1 MPRVP
6 SGPVEALVR
15 SSLHEP
21 GRFVDASGA
30 TIESTCLNCPGQFC
44 HRFAESEL
52 PTLATHD
59 ARTVCPVAAIS
70 FTSGNQELL
79 IDDACFGCGLCVMR
93 CPFGSLFMD
102 DSGHPAMKDVTDRYF
117 RDAALT
123 EFDAFESSLDRR
135 STVPPADMEATLREF
150 MDALRPLQQEK
161 FYRLV
166 GNLLTAIGMPTLV
179 SRHGDT
185 SHRMDAVVVD
195 ARQSVP
201 VEIKS
206 PTEVDSVNVKSV
218 QQALENKVIMES
230 RAPYLAEPT
239 TTSLAIG
246 YLPAADRSDVSEL
259 IEDIHAAFGINI
271 GVIDVR
277 ALYGLVWDRYV
288 ALQEIDT
295 AAIRE
300 LKGVLP

>member
-1 MPRVP
+1 M
-6 SGPVEALVR
+6 
-15 SSLHEP
+15 
-21 GRFVDASGA
+21 A
-30 TIESTCLNCPGQFC
+30 TN
-44 HRFAESEL
+44 
-52 PTLATHD
+52 D
-59 ARTVCPVAAIS
+59 ARTVCPVSAIS

-79 IDDACFGCGLCVMR
+79 IDDACFGCGLCVLR

-102 DSGHPAMKDVTDRYF
+102 ESGHPAMAEVTDQYF
-117 RDAALT
+117 KPAELA
-123 EFDAFESSLDRR
+123 EFQAFESSLDRR
-135 STVPPADMEATLREF
+135 SIVPLADTEATLRALMET
-150 MDALRPLQQEK
+150 LRPLQKEK

-185 SHRMDAVVVD
+185 SNRMDAVVVD

-206 PTEVDSVNVKSV
+206 PTEVESVNVKSV

-230 RAPYLAEPT
+230 RAPYVAEPT

-246 YLPAADRSDVSEL
+246 YLPAAERSDVSEL
-259 IEDIHAAFGINI
+259 IEDIYTAFGFNI

-277 ALYGLVWDRYV
+277 ALYGLVWSKYI
-288 ALQEIDT
+288 AFEEIDT
-295 AAIRE
+295 TAIRE

>member
-1 MPRVP
+1 M
-6 SGPVEALVR
+6 EALVR

-44 HRFAESEL
+44 HRFAEAEL
-52 PTLATHD
+52 PIVATHD
-59 ARTVCPVAAIS
+59 ARTVCPVSAIS

-93 CPFGSLFMD
+93 CPYGSLFMD
-102 DSGHPAMKDVTDRYF
+102 DSGHPAMSAIPAQYF
-117 RDAALT
+117 TPVAAT
-123 EFDAFESSLDRR
+123 EFEAFDSALDRR
-135 STVPPADMEATLREF
+135 SAVPPADMEATLRGL
-150 MDALRPLQQEK
+150 MDGLRPLQQEK

-185 SHRMDAVVVD
+185 SNRMDAVVVD

-206 PTEVDSVNVKSV
+206 PSEVDSVNVKSV

-230 RAPYLAEPT
+230 RAPYLAEPM

-259 IEDIHAAFGINI
+259 IEDIHRAFGINI
-271 GVIDVR
+271 GVIDLP
-277 ALYGLVWDRYV
+277 ALYALVWDKYI
-288 ALQEIDT
+288 ALRKIDT